1 MAVREPAVAGQ
12 FYPLGKEELS
22 AEIGRCFSFSGKPG
36 PCKHTNH
43 ILSIISPHAGYVYS
57 GGVAAF
63 SYKALAEDR
72 KFETAVIIGPNHT
85 GIGAGVSVYTKG
97 EWESPLGKAR
107 IDEKLAGG
115 LAKKFSDNSSA
126 HNYEHSAEVQVP
138 FVQHLSKE
146 AKIVPVCVL
155 DQELETMVKLGK
167 ALAELLDSRKHIVI
181 ASTDFSHYVPYDE
194 AYANDIRAINA
205 IKKLDE
211 KALYETV
218 AKYGISMCGP
228 GGVAAAIV
236 YAKEKGAKEG
246 ELLKYAT
253 SGDVTGDRGQV
264 VGYGA
269 LALRK

>member
-12 FYPLGKEELS
+12 FYPLEKKQLQEEI
-22 AEIGRCFSFSGKPG
+22 ERCFSVSGKPG
-36 PCKHTNH
+36 PCRHTNRVFA
-43 ILSIISPHAGYVYS
+43 IVSPHAGYVYS
-57 GGVAAF
+57 GGVAAYSF
-63 SYKALAEDR
+63 KALAEDR

-85 GIGAGVSVYTKG
+85 GLGAGVSVFTEG
-97 EWESPLGKAR
+97 EWETPLGNTKV
-107 IDEKLAGG
+107 DGKLAKEI
-115 LAKKFSDNSSA
+115 AERFSDNNSA

-138 FVQHLSKE
+138 FIQHLSKE
-146 AKIVPVCVL
+146 AKIVPICVL

-167 ALAELLDSRKHIVI
+167 TLAELLDSKKHVVI

-194 AYANDIRAINA
+194 AYANDLRAIAA

-218 AKYGISMCGP
+218 AKHGISMCGP

-253 SGDVTGDRGQV
+253 SGDITGDRGQV

-269 LALRK
+269 LALRR